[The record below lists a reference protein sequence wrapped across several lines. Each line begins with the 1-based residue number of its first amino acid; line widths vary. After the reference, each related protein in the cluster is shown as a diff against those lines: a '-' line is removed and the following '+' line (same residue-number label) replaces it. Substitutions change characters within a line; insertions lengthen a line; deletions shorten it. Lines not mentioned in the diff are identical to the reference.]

1 MSPESRFPVRS
12 VSRLIGIG
20 VLLGLVILMS
30 SAQWPALAA
39 STPWPQSEQGQ
50 STAPDAPQA
59 QSCTHSACHGQMEF
73 GAFRHHVAASI
84 SETDCRICHA
94 EVDGN
99 ANHRDNVVQIL
110 DPDQAGTIHTV
121 TRFGGQRSALTAAD
135 IAALTT
141 FCHKCHDGN
150 GAARLGAS
158 AHDPFQ
164 DGVAFIPA
172 IGTHSNQDFSGVE
185 ADFHVGCIQC
195 HASHGSSNLAII
207 ASSIV
212 ITPGV
217 TGEPV
222 TFTSETGANSR
233 DDGTG
238 NGICVICHANSNNP
252 GYPMVNH
259 IGGSHTRS
267 TIGDQRGQNCVTCHL
282 HDPDSNPTTQ
292 NGHMPADTLA
302 VDLHSIFTQ
311 GGLWP
316 SVGLVGVLL
325 ALVVEHRKRSSK

>member
-1 MSPESRFPVRS
+1 MSPESCFPVRS

-20 VLLGLVILMS
+20 VLLGLVIIML

-39 STPWPQSEQGQ
+39 STPWPQSEQEQ
-50 STAPDAPQA
+50 LTAPDVPQA
-59 QSCTHSACHGQMEF
+59 QSCTHSTCHGQMEF
-73 GAFRHHVAASI
+73 GAFKHHVAANV

-110 DPDQAGTIHTV
+110 DPDQTGTIYTV
-121 TRFGGQRSALTAAD
+121 TKFGGVRSTLTAID
-135 IAALTT
+135 IASLTT
-141 FCHKCHDGN
+141 FCYKCHDGN

-158 AHDPFQ
+158 AYDPFG
-164 DGVAFIPA
+164 DGVAYIPA
-172 IGTHSNQDFSGVE
+172 IGTHSNQDFRGVE

-217 TGEPV
+217 TGGPV
-222 TFTSETGANSR
+222 TFTAETGANSR

-238 NGICVICHANSNNP
+238 TGICVICHTHSNNQ
-252 GYPMVNH
+252 GYPMTNH
-259 IGGSHTRS
+259 TGGLHTRPAV
-267 TIGDQRGQNCVTCHL
+267 GDQRGQNCATCHP

-292 NGHMPADTLA
+292 NGHMPADTNA
-302 VDLHSIFTQ
+302 VDLYGILAQ

-316 SVGLVGVLL
+316 VAGLAGVLL
-325 ALVVEHRKRSSK
+325 ALVIERRKRSRN